1 MNKYTEVNQGRKNKT
16 SIQKKIKSSIAIFAL
31 MTTWSSSYATSFF
44 LDGSEPGTEF
54 GSDPL
59 QSGYIPNLPDQIA
72 NMTRKVSNI
81 LLNRDQMEMFLTS
94 GSNESTS
101 FKPYKSVSD
110 KYTTT
115 IKYNQYYKGI
125 QLVGDQA
132 LFHFTPKGNLL
143 SVTGKAHNMNLNVR
157 PSISQSS
164 VMKIIND
171 RFQTSFTL
179 SEPMELRIYR
189 DLNDTPHL
197 VYSIKTATN
206 AKQTGLHL
214 MVDAHTGTVV
224 FETDRHCSI
233 FSQTVYGANT
243 DDALKHTDS
252 NGYPTGINTSW
263 YKVIIKDKLPSS
275 SPDRGSIDDSALN
288 AFRNTKAVYNY
299 YLTRYERKSYDDKD
313 AAINSVVHMGKNMN
327 NAFWTSEYK
336 IIAYGDG
343 DGKVLTDLSVAKDV
357 AGHELTHAVT
367 SSEADLLY
375 QAESGALNEHYSDFF
390 GKMIDWNPGN
400 WYVGDKV
407 MGPDMI
413 AKGRKAIRNM
423 INPEEMK
430 HPGSMDSQY
439 KVPTSGYCGS
449 QNDRCGV
456 HINSGIPNRA
466 SALIVEAI
474 GKEKTE
480 HIYYNVL
487 TQRLTAN
494 SGFSA
499 QRKETI
505 SACAEIFGA
514 SSLECQEVT
523 KAFDTV
529 KIQ

>member
-1 MNKYTEVNQGRKNKT
+1 MKQYKEVNQGRNNL
-16 SIQKKIKSSIAIFAL
+16 SQQIQYKMQIKSVVSILAL
-31 MTTWSSSYATSFF
+31 MMTWSSSVFATSFF
-44 LDGSEPGTEF
+44 LDGSEP
-54 GSDPL
+54 SNPIP
-59 QSGYIPNLPDQIA
+59 SGYIPNLPDRIA
-72 NMTRKVSNI
+72 TMTNKVTQI
-81 LLNRDQMEMFLTS
+81 LLNQNQMEYFLS
-94 GSNESTS
+94 SDNKEIS

-110 KYTTT
+110 KFTTT
-115 IKYNQYYKGI
+115 LKYNQYYKNI
-125 QLVGDQA
+125 ALIGDQA
-132 LFHFTPKGNLL
+132 LFHFNTKGSLL
-143 SVTGKAHNMNLNVR
+143 SVSGKAHNINLDVK
-157 PSISQSS
+157 PSFSSQEAL
-164 VMKIIND
+164 KILSD
-171 RFQTSFTL
+171 RYQSNIEL
-179 SEPMELRIYR
+179 SEPMELKIYR
-189 DLNDTPHL
+189 DLNDTAHL
-197 VYSIKTATN
+197 VYAAKTKTN
-206 AKQTGLHL
+206 NKQTGLYV
-214 MVDAHTGTVV
+214 MVDAHTGNIV
-224 FETDRHCSI
+224 FETDRHCSM
-233 FSQTVYGANT
+233 FSQIVYGANT
-243 DDALKHTDS
+243 DEALKHTDAS
-252 NGYPTGINTSW
+252 GYPTGINTSW
-263 YKVIIKDKLPSS
+263 YKVVIKDKLPSS
-275 SPDRGSIDDSALN
+275 SPDRSNIDESALN

-313 AAINSVVHMGKNMN
+313 AAINSVVHMGKKMN

-343 DGKVLTDLSVAKDV
+343 DGKMLTDLSVAKDV

-423 INPEEMK
+423 INPEEFK
-430 HPGSMDSQY
+430 NPGSMDSPY
-439 KVPTSGYCGS
+439 RVPTNGYCGS

-456 HINSGIPNRA
+456 HINSGIPNKA
-466 SALIVEAI
+466 SALIVDSI
-474 GKEKTE
+474 GKEKAE

-494 SGFSA
+494 SNFSA

-505 SACAEIFGA
+505 SACTEIFGA
-514 SSLECQEVT
+514 NSSECQAVT